1 MTTPPAAAPGWYPDP
16 SGAPEQR
23 FFDGFDWT
31 EHRAPLAA
39 QQPNGPVGGL
49 ALPPPAYR
57 LHSPAG
63 VAWATAL
70 GTPAAGGI
78 VLALNYWKWGQKSLA
93 AAAVAAGLLTTGVL
107 FWLAWLA
114 PEAVPAAAFLV
125 PQILGGYFLARSLQ
139 GRRFS
144 AHIVSGGKKASN
156 WIGAGIGLA
165 VFAPLIGA
173 LVVFVLIS
181 GVNPS
186 AFVDMQHSVD
196 MGHDQHVY
204 YSRGA
209 TRDDAQRFGEA
220 LETEGYFD
228 GTTPADVLI
237 SGKAGAREISLLSGG
252 GVWEDESYV
261 EAVRAMAERIAP
273 AIGGKPFTVRILDEN
288 LNEKKRLQIE

>member
-1 MTTPPAAAPGWYPDP
+1 MARSTVFHGPPTVCTP
-16 SGAPEQR
+16 QR
-23 FFDGFDWT
+23 VS
-31 EHRAPLAA
+31 R
-39 QQPNGPVGGL
+39 GPQ
-49 ALPPPAYR
+49 
-57 LHSPAG
+57 
-63 VAWATAL
+63 L

-93 AAAVAAGLLTTGVL
+93 AAAITAGLLTTGVL

-114 PEAVPAAAFLV
+114 PETVPAAAFLV

-156 WIGAGIGLA
+156 WLGAGIGLA
-165 VFAPLIGA
+165 VFTPLIGA
-173 LVVFVLIS
+173 VAVFVLIS

-186 AFVDMQHSVD
+186 AFVDMQYSVD

-204 YSRGA
+204 YARGA
-209 TRDDAQRFGEA
+209 TRDDAQRFGDA

-237 SGKAGAREISLLSGG
+237 SGNQGAREISFFAGG
-252 GVWEDESYV
+252 GVWEDQSYV

-273 AIGGKPFTVRILDEN
+273 AIGGKPLTVRILDEN
-288 LNEKKRLQIE
+288 LNEKKRLKIE

>member
-1 MTTPPAAAPGWYPDP
+1 MTPPSAAAPGWYPDP

-23 FFDGFDWT
+23 YFDGLDWT
-31 EHRAPLAA
+31 EQGAPLPA
-39 QQPNGPVGGL
+39 QQPNGPVDGL
-49 ALPPPAYR
+49 PLPPPAYR

-63 VAWATAL
+63 VAWAAAL
-70 GTPAAGGI
+70 GTPAAGAI
-78 VLALNYWKWGQKSLA
+78 VVALNYWKWGQKSLA
-93 AAAVAAGLLTTGVL
+93 AAAIAAGLVTTGVL

-114 PEAVPAAAFLV
+114 PETVPAAAFLV

-144 AHIVSGGKKASN
+144 AHIVSGGKKAST
-156 WIGAGIGLA
+156 WLGTGIGLA
-165 VFAPLIGA
+165 VFTPLIGA
-173 LVVFVLIS
+173 VVVFVLIS

-186 AFVDMQHSVD
+186 AFVDMQYSVD

-209 TRDDAQRFGEA
+209 TRDDAQRLGEV
-220 LETEGYFD
+220 LETEATSTE
-228 GTTPADVLI
+228 TTPADVLI
-237 SGKAGAREISLLSGG
+237 SGNAGAREISFFAGG

-273 AIGGKPFTVRILDEN
+273 AIGGKPLTVRILDEN
-288 LNEKKRLQIE
+288 LNEKKR